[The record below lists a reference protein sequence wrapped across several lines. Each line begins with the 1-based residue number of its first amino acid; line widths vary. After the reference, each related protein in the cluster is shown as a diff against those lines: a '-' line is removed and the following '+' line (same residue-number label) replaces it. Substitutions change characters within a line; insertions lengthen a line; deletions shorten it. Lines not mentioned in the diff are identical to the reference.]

1 MAKLV
6 DYNATVISRVDIN
19 PFLIILGI
27 KPDQQPYPFKAG
39 QYTVVG
45 LKASTARVKESA
57 PEVSPKTG
65 DAVIQRAYS
74 IASAN
79 NAGQLDFYLALV
91 SHGELTPRLFTLQK
105 NDRVYIGPKATG
117 VFTLDSV
124 APSKSLLLMATG
136 TGLAPYISMLRSQ
149 MNDLK
154 NRKVVVL
161 HGVRHSG
168 DLGYREELEELAH
181 KHSNIIYMPVI
192 SQPAKDPTWTG
203 LTGYLQESL
212 FSGEVEKRTGLQIK
226 PDNFDAFIC
235 GNPSMIEST
244 IAKLSA
250 VGFVLIKGRNPGNI
264 HIEEY
269 W

>member
-1 MAKLV
+1 MPKLV
-6 DYNATVISRVDIN
+6 EYNATVTSRLDIN

-27 KPDQQPYPFKAG
+27 KPDLQPYNFKPG

-45 LKASTARVKESA
+45 LKASTPRVEGSTPEANPKEGEA
-57 PEVSPKTG
+57 I
-65 DAVIQRAYS
+65 IQRAYS

-79 NAGQLDFYLALV
+79 NTGVLDFYLALV
-91 SHGELTPRLFTLQK
+91 SHGELTPRLFTLK
-105 NDRVYIGPKATG
+105 KGDRVYVGAKSTG

-124 APSKSLLLMATG
+124 APNKSLLLMATG

-149 MNDLK
+149 LNELK

-168 DLGYREELEELAH
+168 DLGYREELEALEK
-181 KHSNIIYMPVI
+181 KHSNIVYLPVI
-192 SQPAKDPTWTG
+192 SQPAKDPSWKG
-203 LTGYLQESL
+203 QGGYLQDVI
-212 FSGEVEKRTGLQIK
+212 FSGVVQERTGLK
-226 PDNFDAFIC
+226 VTPENFDVFIC
-235 GNPSMIEST
+235 GNPAMIEAS
-244 IAKLSA
+244 IEKLSA
-250 VGFVLIKGRNPGNI
+250 VGFILAKGRNPGTI